1 MSDVEM
7 SQSDDFLYVRAYG
20 GTRRQRGA
28 AIAVAIR
35 GLRLRHVYTS
45 YSETYGFQTLT
56 EIKYAK
62 EH

>member
-1 MSDVEM
+1 MSEVET
-7 SQSDDFLYVRAYG
+7 SHSEDFLYVRAYG

-35 GLRLRHVYTS
+35 GLRLCHVFTR